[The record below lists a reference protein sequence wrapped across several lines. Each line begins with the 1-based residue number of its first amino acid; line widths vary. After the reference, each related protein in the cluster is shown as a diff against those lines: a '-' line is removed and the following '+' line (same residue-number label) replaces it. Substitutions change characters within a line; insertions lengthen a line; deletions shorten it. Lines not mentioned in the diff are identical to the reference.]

1 MYQGKHTNP
10 KCSTGKAVSLSKRRI
25 VMILAVVLL
34 LTCTVGGTLAYF
46 MDFESSASHL
56 SIGKVDC
63 SATIGENQT
72 ITVTN
77 TGNVPAYIRVKVLA
91 SWVSETETNV
101 IVYGQPTLTITAD
114 DWTLGND
121 GFYYYN
127 ATVAAGASVTL
138 SFQVPS
144 EKPEG
149 CRVKVDVLAEAI
161 QVNAAADAWGFS
173 PSGN

>member
-1 MYQGKHTNP
+1 MYQGKHANP
-10 KCSTGKAVSLSKRRI
+10 KCSTGKAVSLPKRRT

-63 SATIGENQT
+63 SATIGDDKI

-91 SWVSETETNV
+91 SWVSNTETNA
-101 IVYGQPTLTITAD
+101 IYYTQPTLTITAD
-114 DWTLGND
+114 GWTHRND

-127 ATVAAGASVTL
+127 ATVAAGDSVTL
-138 SFQVPS
+138 SFEVPS

-149 CRVKVDVLAEAI
+149 CSVKVDVLAEAI
-161 QVNAAADAWGFS
+161 QVNTAADAWGFS